1 MKKELLLLTGL
12 ICFSL
17 LIYTLAPYE
26 NNNSSP
32 EEQSKKENVEQ
43 SSDILTKNF
52 EDKLKET
59 LELSFDIVR
68 LSPDGDT
75 IIAGKTSPNLKIE
88 IFEGNTKIGSVL
100 SDSNGEWIWVGKIPL
115 DRGVKRFS
123 LKHTDKSGFEFNS
136 NENVIIFLEGKTN
149 ELPKIVR
156 FSSKDNYGIK
166 ILNNEEVLDGLA
178 IDLVEYTPEKKIIL
192 KGRSNPSSLI
202 KIFLDNRSYGEVFS
216 DETGYWE
223 FMTSISLFKSYDLE
237 VLSNIKNQEIKL
249 SAKIFEENIE
259 NELFVEKNVIVE
271 PGNSLWR
278 IARKLLGG
286 GIYYSEIYKNNVKK
300 INDPDLIYPGQV
312 FNIPLRKN

>member
-17 LIYTLAPYE
+17 LIYILAPYKKD
-26 NNNSSP
+26 NSFT
-32 EEQSKKENVEQ
+32 EEQSINENVEQ
-43 SSDILTKNF
+43 SSDILTQNF
-52 EDKLKET
+52 EDKSKET

-68 LSPDGDT
+68 LSPDGNT
-75 IIAGKTSPNLKIE
+75 IIAGKTSPNLEIE
-88 IFEGNTKIGSVL
+88 IFEGNTRIGSAL

-115 DRGVKRFS
+115 QRGIKRFS
-123 LKHTDKSGFEFNS
+123 LKHMDKSGFEFTS
-136 NENVIIFLEGKTN
+136 HENVIIFLEGKTN

-178 IDLVEYTPEKKIIL
+178 IDLVEYTPENKIIL

-202 KIFLDNRSYGEVFS
+202 KIFLDNNLYGEVVS

-223 FMTSISLFKSYDLE
+223 FITSISVFKSYDLK

-259 NELFVEKNVIVE
+259 KKLFIEKNVIVE
-271 PGNSLWR
+271 TGNSLWR

-286 GIYYSEIYKNNVKK
+286 GIYYSEIYKNNVTK
-300 INDPDLIYPGQV
+300 IDNPDLIYPGQV